1 MNLKKWL
8 GLTVACSALALAA
21 CGGSDTKTTDA
32 NTVKTLKIGV
42 NAEFAPFESKDSN
55 GDLQGFDIDLV
66 NAIGKEEGVNI
77 QFVDM
82 PWDGLFV
89 SLNSG
94 DVNGLAAAITT
105 TEERKQSMD
114 FSENYFTITQV
125 IAAPKDKAI
134 STAED
139 LKALNKVAVVTG
151 HTGDLVAQKIL
162 GPTSP
167 KIVRFENIAL
177 AMKEVENGGAD
188 VAISDSAVV
197 AHYLKNNPNQDLAII
212 PAEGFDE
219 EFYGLAVRKGD
230 AETLAILN
238 SGLKKVRESGE
249 YDTIYGKYFSK

>member
-21 CGGSDTKTTDA
+21 CGGSDTKTDGA
-32 NTVKTLKIGV
+32 EAAKILKVGV
-42 NAEFAPFESKDSN
+42 NAEFAPFESLDAN
-55 GDLQGFDIDLV
+55 GQMQGFDIDLL
-66 NAIGKEEGVNI
+66 NAIGQAEGVEI
-77 QFVDM
+77 KFVDM

-94 DVNGLAAAITT
+94 DVNALAAAITT

-114 FSENYFTITQV
+114 FTEPYFTITQV
-125 IAAPKDKAI
+125 IAAPKDKAVA
-134 STAED
+134 TAAD
-139 LKALNKVAVVTG
+139 LEKLNKVAVVTG

-162 GPTSP
+162 GPTSA

-230 AETLAILN
+230 ADTLAMLN
-238 SGLKKVRESGE
+238 DGLKKVRESGE

>member
-8 GLTVACSALALAA
+8 GLTVACSAFALAA
-21 CGGSDTKTTDA
+21 CGGSDSKTDGA
-32 NTVKTLKIGV
+32 EAVKTLKVGV
-42 NAEFAPFESKDSN
+42 NAEFAPFESTDAN
-55 GDLQGFDIDLV
+55 GKLEGFDIDLMH
-66 NAIGKEEGVNI
+66 AIGKAEGVEI
-77 QFVDM
+77 QFTDM

-94 DVNGLAAAITT
+94 DVNALSAAITT

-114 FSENYFTITQV
+114 FSEPYFTITQV
-125 IAAPKDKAI
+125 IAAPKDKQVA
-134 STAED
+134 TAED
-139 LKALNKVAVVTG
+139 LKNLNKVAVVTG

-162 GPTSP
+162 GATSA

-197 AHYLKNNPNQDLAII
+197 SHYLKNNPNQDLAII
-212 PAEGFDE
+212 PAEGFDD

-230 AETLAILN
+230 AETLALLN
-238 SGLKKVRESGE
+238 DGLKKVRESGE